1 MLEKD
6 AFLQLLLIS
15 IAGGFT
21 ATILFWSLFFVIS
34 FKATKYRNFESI
46 TIILILAGS
55 ILGEILSLI
64 LFMSFWKNTL
74 TQQILVFSV
83 STILTSIG
91 MIIGLT
97 ASKRIEKIR
106 GNQFTIDYK
115 GRTCLVD
122 TSAIIDGRIA
132 DLLDTGFIRYH
143 FYIPTFILD
152 ELRHIADSS
161 DPLRRTR
168 GKRGLE
174 VLVRLQ
180 KNNFVKTTILQAE
193 IQGNEDVDR
202 TLINLANKIGAAILT
217 TDFNLNRIA
226 TLQNILIL
234 NINEVANSVKTL
246 LLPGEKFTVQVVQP
260 GKESD
265 QGLAYLDDGTMIV
278 VENGIQFLNTSIKI
292 VVSRVIQTTT
302 GKIIFA
308 KLP

>member
-1 MLEKD
+1 
-6 AFLQLLLIS
+6 QIS
-15 IAGGFT
+15 VFI
-21 ATILFWSLFFVIS
+21 V
-34 FKATKYRNFESI
+34 SI
-46 TIILILAGS
+46 
-55 ILGEILSLI
+55 
-64 LFMSFWKNTL
+64 
-74 TQQILVFSV
+74 
-83 STILTSIG
+83 ILTSLG
-91 MIIGLT
+91 MNIGLFT
-97 ASKRIEKIR
+97 SKRIEKTR
-106 GNQFTIDYK
+106 GNQLDYA
-115 GRTCLVD
+115 GRACLVD

-132 DLLDTGFIRYH
+132 DLLDTGFVRYH

-174 VLVRLQ
+174 ILALLQ
-180 KNNFVKTTILQAE
+180 KNNFIKTTILQAE
-193 IQGNEDVDR
+193 IQQNDDVDR
-202 TLINLANKIGAAILT
+202 TLINLAKKIDAAILT

-226 TLQNILIL
+226 TLQNILVL
-234 NINEVANSVKTL
+234 NINEVANSVKTV
-246 LLPGEKFTVQVVQP
+246 LLPGEAFTVQVIQP

-292 VVSRVIQTTT
+292 VVSRVIQTAT

>member
-1 MLEKD
+1 MLGKD
-6 AFLQLLLIS
+6 TFLQLLLIA

-21 ATILFWSLFFVIS
+21 ATIFFWLSFIVIS
-34 FKATKYRNFESI
+34 FKITKYRNLAPI
-46 TIILILAGS
+46 TVILILTGS
-55 ILGEILSLI
+55 IIGTVLSFI
-64 LFMSFWKNTL
+64 LFISFWENTL
-74 TQQILVFSV
+74 TQQISVFIV
-83 STILTSIG
+83 SIILTSFG
-91 MIIGLT
+91 MSIGLLT
-97 ASKRIEKIR
+97 SKRIEKNQ
-106 GNQFTIDYK
+106 GNQLDT
-115 GRTCLVD
+115 GRSCVVD

-132 DLLDTGFIRYH
+132 DLLDTGFVRYH

-152 ELRHIADSS
+152 ELRHIADSA

-174 VLVRLQ
+174 VLVLLQ
-180 KNNFVKTTILQAE
+180 KNNFIKTTILEAE
-193 IQGNEDVDR
+193 IQQNEDVDR
-202 TLINLANKIGAAILT
+202 TLINLAKKIDAAILT

-226 TLQNILIL
+226 TLQNILVL
-234 NINEVANSVKTL
+234 NINEVANSVKTV
-246 LLPGEKFTVQVVQP
+246 LLPGEEFTVQVVQP

-292 VVSRVIQTTT
+292 IVSRVIQTAT

>member
-1 MLEKD
+1 MLGKD
-6 AFLQLLLIS
+6 TFLQLLLIT

-21 ATILFWSLFFVIS
+21 ATIFFWLSFIVIS
-34 FKATKYRNFESI
+34 FKITKYRNIAPI
-46 TIILILAGS
+46 TIILILTGS
-55 ILGEILSLI
+55 IIGAILSLI
-64 LFMSFWKNTL
+64 LFISFWENTL
-74 TQQILVFSV
+74 TQQISVFIV
-83 STILTSIG
+83 SIILISIG
-91 MIIGLT
+91 MSIGLLT
-97 ASKRIEKIR
+97 SKRIEKNR
-106 GNQFTIDYK
+106 GDQLDI
-115 GRTCLVD
+115 GRSCVVD

-132 DLLDTGFIRYH
+132 DLLDTGFVRYH

-152 ELRHIADSS
+152 ELRHIADSA

-174 VLVRLQ
+174 VLALLQ
-180 KNNFVKTTILQAE
+180 KNNFIKTTILQAE
-193 IQGNEDVDR
+193 IQQNDDVDR
-202 TLINLANKIGAAILT
+202 TLINLAKKIDAAILT

-226 TLQNILIL
+226 TLQNILVL
-234 NINEVANSVKTL
+234 NINEVANSVKTV
-246 LLPGEKFTVQVVQP
+246 LLPGEEFTVQVVQP

-292 VVSRVIQTTT
+292 IVSRVIQTAT